1 MLSLNHFL
9 LLRNKKTGNK
19 KKEICREDY
28 YAFYLQ
34 TMKLIK
40 DYIKYNDK
48 TSYTP
53 YETLLMFIE
62 DRIDLNISNSCISAH
77 EGTNVPNIN
86 EQKVDLN
93 ISKSYNSNN
102 EEINVVKSKNDNKKI
117 DYFNN
122 ERKAKDFYDFS
133 SFKKNILIQNLK
145 YLLLSHY
152 NTDDQSFK
160 RKLQK
165 YHSYLCLIH
174 LTLDENIPYPL
185 KLSEWLSVNFFVEN
199 NNYRKMAIRGYFT
212 QIISKYPDIKP
223 VIESFFEIERF
234 CSFGIKTDEYTE
246 MMDKWKTKYE
256 KNIPNNLKDILF
268 GNLNTENITS
278 IEKLCYKLFFVERK
292 NGKFISKYEDMNH
305 LIDDNDSDYILIL
318 KRDFDKLLY
327 RLDGWLRLVLFFVC
341 PMLPEN
347 IFNIFYSFEFIG
359 NFLFSIDWKLSLE
372 YLSFTKNFLKY
383 FENYLKIVEVNLINF
398 YFFISLCSRNKIDI
412 NIVYKYYINYY
423 LNIGGYDEVFNII
436 NDLKCDY
443 IVDDSKFIDY
453 CIKNYE
459 NIRNRFVSCEMLK
472 KQPFWFISVIFN
484 LKNNFYISENDI
496 FMALKYASKRKW
508 YEQIFKYLIK
518 YDEIDK
524 SVLAKSLCVIEEIKN
539 DKTMMSDI
547 FAFFSNKICEKLTKM
562 YKKEVL

>member
-1 MLSLNHFL
+1 
-9 LLRNKKTGNK
+9 
-19 KKEICREDY
+19 
-28 YAFYLQ
+28 
-34 TMKLIK
+34 
-40 DYIKYNDK
+40 
-48 TSYTP
+48 
-53 YETLLMFIE
+53 
-62 DRIDLNISNSCISAH
+62 
-77 EGTNVPNIN
+77 
-86 EQKVDLN
+86 
-93 ISKSYNSNN
+93 
-102 EEINVVKSKNDNKKI
+102 
-117 DYFNN
+117 
-122 ERKAKDFYDFS
+122 
-133 SFKKNILIQNLK
+133 
-145 YLLLSHY
+145 
-152 NTDDQSFK
+152 
-160 RKLQK
+160 
-165 YHSYLCLIH
+165 
-174 LTLDENIPYPL
+174 
-185 KLSEWLSVNFFVEN
+185 
-199 NNYRKMAIRGYFT
+199 
-212 QIISKYPDIKP
+212 
-223 VIESFFEIERF
+223 
-234 CSFGIKTDEYTE
+234 
-246 MMDKWKTKYE
+246 
-256 KNIPNNLKDILF
+256 
-268 GNLNTENITS
+268 
-278 IEKLCYKLFFVERK
+278 
-292 NGKFISKYEDMNH
+292 
-305 LIDDNDSDYILIL
+305 
-318 KRDFDKLLY
+318 
-327 RLDGWLRLVLFFVC
+327 
-341 PMLPEN
+341 MLPEN